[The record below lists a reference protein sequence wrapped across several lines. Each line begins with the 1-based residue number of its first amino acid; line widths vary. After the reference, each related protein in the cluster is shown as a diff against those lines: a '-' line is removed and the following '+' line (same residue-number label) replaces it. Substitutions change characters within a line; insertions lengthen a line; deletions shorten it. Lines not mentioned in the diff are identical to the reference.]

1 MPTNRDLR
9 YFVVDRLK
17 PQRVRSLQSIVR
29 EYFNA
34 SSRMEVRYADSDRI
48 G

>member
-29 EYFNA
+29 NI
-34 SSRMEVRYADSDRI
+34 STPVSRMEVRYADSNRI